1 MALKKSKVVSKSK
14 IKIKGKS
21 GGKFTEKMKARSYIT
36 TSTSATKLKSSLRKQ
51 KAKSS
56 FKSVK
61 KNKNGSYT
69 LLKGKEGGK
78 FTEKKISKARGKRI
92 TKRYTKKKK

>member
-1 MALKKSKVVSKSK
+1 MALKKSKVVSKTK
-14 IKIKGKS
+14 IKIKGKD
-21 GGKFTEKMKARSYIT
+21 GGKFTEKMKSKAFV
-36 TSTSATKLKSSLRKQ
+36 TSSTRASKIKQSVKKQ

-61 KNKNGSYT
+61 KNKDGSYT
-69 LLKGKEGGK
+69 LSKGKDGGK